1 MHHMN
6 VLTPFKLKWD
16 EYKSTKA
23 QDDSDIPTINDK
35 DNEQKVIKWVPIFL
49 DCASYRTYGSRG
61 PLACVLH
68 ELTTLLKIQLIMETM
83 VA

>member
-1 MHHMN
+1 MN

-16 EYKSTKA
+16 
-23 QDDSDIPTINDK
+23 DSNVPAINDK

-49 DCASYRTYGSRG
+49 DCASCTYGSRG

-68 ELTTLLKIQLIMETM
+68 ELRTLLKIQLIMETV